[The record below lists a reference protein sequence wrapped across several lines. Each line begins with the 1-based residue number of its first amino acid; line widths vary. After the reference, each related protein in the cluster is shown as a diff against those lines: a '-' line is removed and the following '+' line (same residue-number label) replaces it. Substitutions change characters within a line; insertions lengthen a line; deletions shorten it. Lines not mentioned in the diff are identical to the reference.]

1 LLFLVGSLRGA
12 SNLVSAWPEE
22 CIWQGVDRM
31 ALCIC
36 RGPNLFRNGR
46 KFSRSDIAKLLDT
59 SSLILGILSLP
70 ALPTGIFENFQVL
83 N

>member
-1 LLFLVGSLRGA
+1 MAGL
-12 SNLVSAWPEE
+12 E

-36 RGPNLFRNGR
+36 RGRPNLFRNGR

-59 SSLILGILSLP
+59 PFLILGILSLP

>member
-1 LLFLVGSLRGA
+1 
-12 SNLVSAWPEE
+12 
-22 CIWQGVDRM
+22 M